1 MAIQFRMKL
10 LTGIN
15 KKDTR
20 HILYTDKM
28 EFHVLELPKLPKELR
43 EDCSDLELWGKFI
56 NSERKEDFDMLAE
69 KNTYIESA
77 YEQLQVISQDQ
88 QKRLEY
94 EARLKATLD
103 YNQGMFEAE
112 QRGID
117 RINKLNTFLF
127 QQKRYD
133 DLERSAN
140 DIKFQQQL
148 MSEYGI

>member
-56 NSERKEDFDMLAE
+56 NFERKEDFDMLAE

-88 QKRLEY
+88 QRRLEY
-94 EARLKATLD
+94 EARLKVTLD
-103 YNQGMFEAE
+103 YNQGILEAE

-117 RINKLNTFLF
+117 RINKLNTLLL

-133 DLERSAN
+133 DIERSAN

>member
-1 MAIQFRMKL
+1 M
-10 LTGIN
+10 LT
-15 KKDTR
+15 
-20 HILYTDKM
+20 
-28 EFHVLELPKLPKELR
+28 
-43 EDCSDLELWGKFI
+43 
-56 NSERKEDFDMLAE
+56 E

-77 YEQLQVISQDQ
+77 YEQLQIISQDQ

-103 YNQGMFEAE
+103 YNQGILEAE

-117 RINKLNTFLF
+117 RINKLNTLLL

-148 MSEYGI
+148 MYEYGI